1 MNDVTGSLPPT
12 GPPGAA
18 GRPGSPDD
26 DGAAGSVTGEWV
38 EVYPPD
44 GTSDSEPELV
54 PELRSKLSPIAT
66 GLFGVSLVL
75 VLLGSV
81 LPLFLA
87 TIRVSFRTASTIN
100 VSAWRFT
107 STSLGPDRQLVTNA
121 RATLVPMGYPL
132 VIAALL
138 LVATLGLWLRAG
150 WRPASGRPARLVG
163 VVTATFLV
171 GLVFAL
177 GMFELAWQNVFGPGG
192 IGADGGLEAD
202 TGQGFW
208 VLLVGAVAAV
218 AAVVLSFR
226 TPIDADDSLPDED
239 WDPEPAAD
247 EVPPGQPAEWP
258 VVAVIPADER
268 TNW

>member
-1 MNDVTGSLPPT
+1 MADVTGSLPPT
-12 GPPGAA
+12 GPPE
-18 GRPGSPDD
+18 D
-26 DGAAGSVTGEWV
+26 DGVASSVTGEWV
-38 EVYPPD
+38 EVYPPEGVPD
-44 GTSDSEPELV
+44 EPALV
-54 PELRSKLSPIAT
+54 PELRSRLSPFAT

-81 LPLFLA
+81 LPLFLG
-87 TIRVSFRTASTIN
+87 TIQVSFRTASTLN

-138 LVATLGLWLRAG
+138 LVATLALWLRAG
-150 WRPASGRPARLVG
+150 WRPASIGPARLVG

-177 GMFELAWQNVFGPGG
+177 GMFELAWQNVFGPSG
-192 IGADGGLEAD
+192 IGADGGLQAD
-202 TGQGFW
+202 IGQGFW
-208 VLLVGAVAAV
+208 VLLVGALAAV

-226 TPIDADDSLPDED
+226 TPMDADDEPLPDDD
-239 WDPEPAAD
+239 WDNEPATD
-247 EVPPGQPAEWP
+247 GDVPPGQPAEWP

>member
-1 MNDVTGSLPPT
+1 
-12 GPPGAA
+12 
-18 GRPGSPDD
+18 
-26 DGAAGSVTGEWV
+26 
-38 EVYPPD
+38 
-44 GTSDSEPELV
+44 LV
-54 PELRSKLSPIAT
+54 PELRSRLSPIAT
-66 GLFGVSLVL
+66 GLYGVSLVL

-81 LPLFLA
+81 LPLFKA
-87 TIRVSFRTASTIN
+87 TVRVSFRTASTID
-100 VSAWRFT
+100 VSAWQFT
-107 STSLGPDRQLVTNA
+107 TTSLGPDRQLVTNA
-121 RATLVPMGYPL
+121 EGTLVPMGYPL

-163 VVTATFLV
+163 VVTATFLA

-177 GMFELAWQNVFGPGG
+177 AMFELAWQNFFGAGG
-192 IGADGGLEAD
+192 VGADGGLVAV

-208 VLLVGAVAAV
+208 VLVVGAVAAV

-226 TPIDADDSLPDED
+226 TPMEVDPSPDDD
-239 WDPEPAAD
+239 WDPEPADDDD

-268 TNW
+268 NW

>member
-1 MNDVTGSLPPT
+1 MTGSLPPT

-18 GRPGSPDD
+18 GWAGAPDSAD
-26 DGAAGSVTGEWV
+26 EGIAGSVTGEWV

-44 GTSDSEPELV
+44 GVDDRAKDEPELV
-54 PELRSKLSPIAT
+54 PELRSRLSPIAT
-66 GLFGVSLVL
+66 GLYGVSLVL

-81 LPLFLA
+81 LPLFRA
-87 TIRVSFRTASTIN
+87 TEQVSFRTLSDIN
-100 VSAWRFT
+100 VSAWQAT
-107 STSLGPDRQLVTNA
+107 VASLGPEGQLVTNSHGA
-121 RATLVPMGYPL
+121 VVPMGYPL
-132 VIAALL
+132 IVAALL
-138 LVATLGLWLRAG
+138 LVATLALWLRAG
-150 WRPASGRPARLVG
+150 WRPASIRPARLVG

-177 GMFELAWQNVFGPGG
+177 GMFELTWLNLFGTGG
-192 IGADGGLEAD
+192 IGAGGGLSAGA
-202 TGQGFW
+202 GQGFW
-208 VLLVGAVAAV
+208 VLLVGALAAI

-226 TPIDADDSLPDED
+226 TPIEDVVPEEEWDD
-239 WDPEPAAD
+239 EPA